1 MAWTRIV
8 PMRASGFEACDFR
21 PNGGPARPD
30 GACPAHS
37 PLHPRTPPRPIVT
50 RYLVTSALPYA
61 NGPIH
66 FGHVAGVYLPAD
78 LYVRTLRMLGE
89 EVLSIC
95 GTDEYGVAITLKAEQ
110 AGTPYPEY
118 VRGWHEDIR
127 GLFERLGVEFD
138 IFSGTSQCEFH
149 EETAQDFFRQLDAA
163 GYLEK
168 KETTQLYSEA
178 DEMFLADRYVTGT
191 CYVCGY
197 ESARGDECPNCGT
210 WIDPLK
216 LIDPRSTLTGAKP
229 VHRQT
234 RHWYLDLPKLRDDYI
249 GGWIQDHE
257 WKPNVSAFIQNL
269 LKDVPSRSITRD
281 LKWGVPVPSEL
292 VGDETGKRLY
302 VWFDAPIGYVSF
314 TKELLAQRG
323 EPDAWRKWWQDSD
336 TRLVHFLGKDNIPF
350 HCLVF
355 PSMLWGTQQDYVLP
369 WQVPANEFYNME
381 DGKFSTSEGRTFD
394 LDAFFEQYDAEAVRF
409 YIITTLP
416 ETSDST
422 FSLEQ
427 MVQTINSSLAANIG
441 NLATRVLKFI
451 GKNFDG
457 QVPALAPAH
466 VEEFD
471 RQILTECGEIQDPA
485 ESIRAF
491 RFREAAAIL
500 LANASVGN
508 VFMQR
513 TEPWAMRKTDPEKA
527 ASALN
532 TLCEWIAWVARW
544 MSPFLPNKSQALWEQ
559 LGLEGKVADQPWPGT
574 PQANTWRQL
583 QAGAPLGTPEA
594 LFPRVS
600 LPKED

>member
-1 MAWTRIV
+1 M
-8 PMRASGFEACDFR
+8 
-21 PNGGPARPD
+21 
-30 GACPAHS
+30 
-37 PLHPRTPPRPIVT
+37 T

-78 LYVRTLRMLGE
+78 VYVRTLRMLGE
-89 EVLSIC
+89 EVLSVC

-110 AGTPYPEY
+110 AGQDYGEY
-118 VRGWHEDIR
+118 VRGWHDNIQN
-127 GLFERLGVEFD
+127 FFARLGVEFD
-138 IFSGTSQCEFH
+138 IFSGTSQCAQH
-149 EETAQDFFRQLDAA
+149 EETAQDFFRQLDAN

-168 KETTQLYSEA
+168 KETTQLYSEE
-178 DEMFLADRYVTGT
+178 DGMFLADRYVMGT

-197 ESARGDECPNCGT
+197 ESARGDECPHCGT

-216 LIDPRSTLTGAKP
+216 LKNPRSALSGAEP

-234 RHWYLDLPKLRDDYI
+234 RHWYLNLPKLRDDFI
-249 GGWIQDHE
+249 GGWIQNHE

-269 LKDVPSRSITRD
+269 LEDVPSRSITRD
-281 LKWGVPVPSEL
+281 LKWGVPVPPEL
-292 VGDETGKRLY
+292 AGDEEGKRLY

-314 TKELLAQRG
+314 TKELMAQRG
-323 EPDAWRKWWQDSD
+323 TPDEWRRWWQDED

-369 WQVPANEFYNME
+369 WQVPANEFYNLE
-381 DGKFSTSEGRTFD
+381 SGKFSTSEGRTFD
-394 LDAFFEQYDAEAVRF
+394 LDAFFERYDAEAVRF

-451 GKNFDG
+451 GKNFEG
-457 QVPALAPAH
+457 KVPALAPEHAQ
-466 VEEFD
+466 EFD
-471 RQILTECGEIQDPA
+471 RQILIECGEIQDPA

-500 LANASVGN
+500 LANSSVGN

-532 TLCEWIAWVARW
+532 TLCEWIGWMARW
-544 MSPFLPNKSQALWEQ
+544 MAPFLPGKAQALWEQ
-559 LGLEGKVADQPWPGT
+559 LGQPGQVADQPWPGI
-574 PQANTWRQL
+574 PDASTWRSL

-600 LPKED
+600 LPEENELSLPQEKG